1 MRTWLLRSAA
11 LVTAAGAALVAGAV
25 PASSGGGDVTTL
37 HTVLTG
43 AAERPGPGDP
53 DGRGAFAAVV
63 RGDTL
68 CYTLVAVRIEPA
80 TAAHI
85 HIAPPTDPGPIV
97 IGLET
102 PDPVSHG
109 CITAV
114 PDDQNTTETLTESEL
129 AALLAA
135 PGDFYVNVHNAS
147 FQPGAIRGQ
156 LR

>member
-1 MRTWLLRSAA
+1 MRTWLVRSAA
-11 LVTAAGAALVAGAV
+11 LAVAAGAALVAGAA
-25 PASSGGGDVTTL
+25 PAASNEADVTTL
-37 HTVLTG
+37 HAVLTG
-43 AAERPGPGDP
+43 AAERPGPGDA
-53 DGRGAFAAVV
+53 DGRGAFAAIV

-85 HIAPPTDPGPIV
+85 HIAPPTLPGPIV
-97 IGLET
+97 IGLDT

-114 PDDQNTTETLTESEL
+114 PDDQNTTSTLTQSEL
-129 AALLAA
+129 AAIVAD
-135 PGDFYVNVHNAS
+135 PGAYYVNVHNAS

>member
-37 HTVLTG
+37 HPVLTG
-43 AAERPGPGDP
+43 AAERPGPGDA

-97 IGLET
+97 IGLAT

-114 PDDQNTTETLTESEL
+114 PDGQNTTSTLTESEL
-129 AALLAA
+129 AALLAD
-135 PGDFYVNVHNAS
+135 PGAFYVNVHNAS

>member
-1 MRTWLLRSAA
+1 MRNWLIRSAA

-25 PASSGGGDVTTL
+25 PAASDGADVTTV

-43 AAERPGPGDP
+43 DAERPGPGDP
-53 DGRGAFAAVV
+53 DGRGAFVAII

-68 CYTLVAVRIEPA
+68 CYTLVALRIEPA

-85 HIAPPTDPGPIV
+85 HIAPPTAPGPIV
-97 IGLET
+97 VGLET
-102 PDPVSHG
+102 PDPLSRG

-114 PDDQNTTETLTESEL
+114 PDDQNTTMTLSESEL
-129 AALLAA
+129 AAIVADPTA
-135 PGDFYVNVHNAS
+135 YYVNVHNAS